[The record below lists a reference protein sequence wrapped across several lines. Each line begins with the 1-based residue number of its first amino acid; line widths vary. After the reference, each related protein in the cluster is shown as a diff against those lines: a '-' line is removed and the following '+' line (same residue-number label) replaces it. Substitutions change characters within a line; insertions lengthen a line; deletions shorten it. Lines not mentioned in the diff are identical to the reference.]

1 MATDRAIT
9 VLRSGPLTV
18 ITDLGRPGQAHI
30 GVPRSGA
37 LDRDALRLANRL
49 VGNPDGYAG
58 LEVLLGGL
66 ELRAESN
73 CTVAV
78 TGPPVP
84 AWRHGGGAERRA
96 VGFPPGRLPACRRAP
111 RARVL
116 DAGLRSYLA
125 CSGGLDVP
133 EELGSR
139 STDLLSGLGPA
150 KVSDGDRLALG
161 AVGDAPADAS
171 PGAGFGATRLVTV
184 PVLLGPRDDW
194 FVDPAGALRGRVWT
208 VGPASNDRAAVG
220 REPLERAAEW
230 DGQSAQRAG
239 APRRGAGPAQRSTR
253 VVSRDAPT
261 TGGYPVVGVVPE
273 SALAPWRRPAPA
285 PRSGSALAELGR
297 PARGTAHS
305 VRARHTGWTVVRRM
319 TVCAVSRGAEVGR
332 AAQWGSGALVG
343 CRGVGEGACSASR
356 VTSSPSPTRR
366 AGPTGRGEAGPRS
379 RRAASASCRRW
390 YRTTR
395 SAGPVALGTPQVA
408 DRVQRPYRVG
418 EQHPQQPV
426 LGVSSWGE
434 REVGAAL

>member
-96 VGFPPGRLPACRRAP
+96 VGSHQVVYLRAGEHLELG
-111 RARVL
+111 VL

-171 PGAGFGATRLVTV
+171 PVPASVPPALVTV

-208 VGPASNDRAAVG
+208 VGPASNRIGLRLAG
-220 REPLERAAEW
+220 EPLERAAEW
-230 DGQSAQRAG
+230 DGQELPSEPVRPG
-239 APRRGAGPAQRSTR
+239 AVQVPPSGQP
-253 VVSRDAPT
+253 VVFLADAPT

-273 SALAPWRRPAPA
+273 SAL
-285 PRSGSALAELGR
+285 GALAQAR
-297 PARGTAHS
+297 PGTK
-305 VRARHTGWTVVRRM
+305 VR
-319 TVCAVSRGAEVGR
+319 
-332 AAQWGSGALVG
+332 L
-343 CRGVGEGACSASR
+343 
-356 VTSSPSPTRR
+356 SPR
-366 AGPTGRGEAGPRS
+366 
-379 RRAASASCRRW
+379 
-390 YRTTR
+390 
-395 SAGPVALGTPQVA
+395 
-408 DRVQRPYRVG
+408 
-418 EQHPQQPV
+418 
-426 LGVSSWGE
+426 
-434 REVGAAL
+434 